1 VATVLLLLS
10 LLLGFLAY
18 ANADDP
24 GVPDV
29 VRRVEPSVVSIFTRD
44 GLGSGVIWS
53 SDGLIVTDHHVV
65 AGNEQVEV
73 AFADGR
79 RAPARVL
86 AGDPV
91 TDLAVLQ
98 AERAGLPQATFQAE
112 RAEVGEQAIAIGTPL
127 GFERTVTA
135 GIVSGLYRT
144 LPNPQQPGQMMV
156 DLLQTDAA
164 ISPGNSG
171 GALVNADAE
180 VIGINEAYI
189 PPSMGAVAIGFA
201 TPTATVIDVVEELLR
216 DGRASHAFLGI
227 QPAPITTDVA
237 ERLGMDQSSGVL
249 VLDVVSGG
257 PAAAAGVEPGDV
269 IIALDGTPVAG
280 IEEFLAALRALD
292 PGEQAELTLVRG
304 DRPMTAQATLVE
316 QPPSPPNPGT
326 QPQGP

>member
-1 VATVLLLLS
+1 VDTAATTAPFTDARPTSRAFPAWLILLVATVLLLLS
-10 LLLGFLAY
+10 LLFGFLAY

-24 GVPDV
+24 SVPDV

-98 AERAGLPQATFQAE
+98 AERTGLPQATFQAE
-112 RAEVGEQAIAIGTPL
+112 RPEVGEQAIAIGTPL

-180 VIGINEAYI
+180 VIGINEAYS

-201 TPTATVIDVVEELLR
+201 TRRPSSMSSRNCSATAGQVTR
-216 DGRASHAFLGI
+216 SWASN
-227 QPAPITTDVA
+227 
-237 ERLGMDQSSGVL
+237 RLPS
-249 VLDVVSGG
+249 
-257 PAAAAGVEPGDV
+257 
-269 IIALDGTPVAG
+269 
-280 IEEFLAALRALD
+280 
-292 PGEQAELTLVRG
+292 
-304 DRPMTAQATLVE
+304 RPMLPSGSAWTRAVACWCSMWSVAARPLPPESSRAT
-316 QPPSPPNPGT
+316 
-326 QPQGP
+326 